1 MGFFRGSVLNNKHS
15 SRPSTTMRG
24 TLHTTIALLFFCGT
38 VTGQDLPCPP
48 KCTAGGGPGGADQ
61 GDVATGS
68 MDQGDVATGSIDQGD
83 VATGSMDK
91 GDVATGSMDQGDAA
105 TGSMDQGDVSVSAG
119 SSPVPEDTD
128 TGDVA
133 TGSMDQGDVSVS
145 AGSGGR

>member
-68 MDQGDVATGSIDQGD
+68 MDQGYVATGSTDQGD
-83 VATGSMDK
+83 V
-91 GDVATGSMDQGDAA
+91 A